1 MLFLIYMKDRNII
14 FDSFEKSRED
24 NFNVTEKVDME
35 KTVIELRRKKG

>member
-1 MLFLIYMKDRNII
+1 MFDSIVI
-14 FDSFEKSRED
+14 FDSFEKARED